1 MGSAVLSLTNIGACL
16 TLVFK
21 APTRSVVGP
30 AITGQGR
37 YLSLQSSGVTVK
49 PLLLATAFATLAAPA
64 LPLHAAAQAPSVAS
78 TNAED
83 ARLTGFLDAEFAE
96 WLKQQ
101 PQTATRLGLKDG
113 GDRWNDISEAAL
125 DASVAWRQA
134 SAARMKA
141 QFDRAKLSPV
151 GQVNYDIWALEADRA
166 AQSNANRKY
175 RPPLYSRLYSAHS
188 QLPDFLINTHSVK
201 DAADLRNYIA
211 RLKGLPAVLDIA
223 IARTKASE
231 AAGIRVPRFQV
242 ETIIAGSEKL
252 TSGAPFGPGPD
263 AALWADVKAKTE
275 KLVSAGTLP
284 RAEADGLLAEAR
296 TAIVALKPAYGR
308 VIAWAQSAL
317 PTAPSGR
324 VGAVSL
330 PGGAAYY
337 ASELKLNTTTDYTAD
352 QIHAIGR
359 SEVARIEAE
368 QDALARKAGLKDR
381 AAYYAERARLFPPR
395 PWDDVSRAD
404 YLAKANAF
412 VAHTRTLLPNYFGT
426 LPAYGIEVVREP
438 TFSEVPGGAAHA
450 SAPSP
455 DGSRPARTY
464 VHLVGEQDDPAAMYT
479 LMCHEAI
486 PGHNMQ
492 GDIQVRQKGGPK
504 FRSVTGYVA
513 FGEGW
518 GLYAE
523 AMCKEMNA
531 FPDIAADFMRLDAE
545 LFRAA
550 RLVTD
555 TGIHALGWTEDQA
568 VAYLSETGR
577 QPMDKARSEVRRY
590 ITLPGQATGYKIGM
604 LKIVELRRKA
614 EKALGPKFDI
624 KGFHDLLIASGS
636 QPLSILERRV
646 NDWIASRS

>member
-1 MGSAVLSLTNIGACL
+1 MQP
-16 TLVFK
+16 F
-21 APTRSVVGP
+21 
-30 AITGQGR
+30 
-37 YLSLQSSGVTVK
+37 
-49 PLLLATAFATLAAPA
+49 LLATAIASLATSGLA
-64 LPLHAAAQAPSVAS
+64 LPAAAQTPAATSA
-78 TNAED
+78 NAED
-83 ARLTGFLDAEFAE
+83 ARLTAFLDAEFAE
-96 WLKQQ
+96 MLKFQ

-113 GDRWNDISEAAL
+113 GDRWNDISDSAA
-125 DASVAWRQA
+125 DAFVAWRQA
-134 SAARMKA
+134 SAARLKA
-141 QFDRAKLSPV
+141 GFDRAKLSPQA
-151 GQVNYDIWALEADRA
+151 QVNYDIWLLEAERA
-166 AQSNANRKY
+166 AMTNANRRFK
-175 RPPLYSRLYSAHS
+175 PPLYSRLYSTHS
-188 QLPDFLINTHSVK
+188 QLPDFLINTHALADVT
-201 DAADLRNYIA
+201 DLRNYIA
-211 RLKGLPAVLDIA
+211 RLRGLPAVLDVA
-223 IARTKASE
+223 IERTRASE
-231 AAGIRVPRFQV
+231 AAGIRVPRFQI

-252 TSGAPFGPGPD
+252 TQGAPFGTGPD
-263 AALWADVKAKTE
+263 VALWADVKAKTE
-275 KLVSAGTLP
+275 KLVAAGKLDRAQADTLL
-284 RAEADGLLAEAR
+284 EEAR
-296 TAIVALKPAYGR
+296 TAILALQPAYGR
-308 VIAWAQSAL
+308 VIAWAKSAL

-330 PGGAAYY
+330 PGGAAFY
-337 ASELKLNTTTDYTAD
+337 ADELKLNTTTDYTAD

-381 AAYYAERARLFPPR
+381 QAYYAERARLFPSR
-395 PWDDVSRAD
+395 PWTDASRAE
-404 YLAKANAF
+404 YLANANAF
-412 VAHTRTLLPNYFGT
+412 VARTRTLLPNYFGT
-426 LPAYGIEVVREP
+426 LPEYRIEVVREP
-438 TFSEVPGGAAHA
+438 SFSEVPGGAAHA

-464 VHLVGEQDDPAAMYT
+464 VHMVGNQEDPAAMYT

-550 RLVTD
+550 RLVVD

-568 VAYLSETGR
+568 VDYLHKTGR
-577 QPMDKARSEVRRY
+577 QPIEKARSEVRRY

-614 EKALGPKFDI
+614 EAALGPKFDI

-646 NDWIASRS
+646 NDWIKSRA

>member
-1 MGSAVLSLTNIGACL
+1 M
-16 TLVFK
+16 
-21 APTRSVVGP
+21 
-30 AITGQGR
+30 
-37 YLSLQSSGVTVK
+37 K
-49 PLLLATAFATLAAPA
+49 PLLIATTVLFANLG
-64 LPLHAAAQAPSVAS
+64 LPQPAAAQAPAAAS
-78 TNAED
+78 AVAED
-83 ARLTGFLDAEFAE
+83 ARLTAFLDAEFAE
-96 WLKQQ
+96 QLKLQ
-101 PQTATRLGLKDG
+101 PQTATRLGLKEG
-113 GDRWNDISEAAL
+113 GDRWNDISDRAL
-125 DASVAWRQA
+125 DAFVAWRQA
-134 SAARMKA
+134 SAARIKA
-141 QFDRAKLSPV
+141 AFNRARLSPA
-151 GQVNYDIWALEADRA
+151 GQVNYDIWTLEAERA
-166 AQSNANRKY
+166 ALSHANRAF

-188 QLPDFLINTHSVK
+188 QLPDFLINTHSVG
-201 DAADLRNYIA
+201 DVADLRNYVA
-211 RLKGLPAVLDIA
+211 RLRGMPAVLDVA
-223 IARTKASE
+223 VARTKASE
-231 AAGIRVPRFQV
+231 AIGIRVPRFQV
-242 ETIIAGSEKL
+242 ETIIASSEKL

-275 KLVSAGTLP
+275 KLVETGKLN
-284 RAEADGLLAEAR
+284 RADADRLLREAR
-296 TAIVALKPAYGR
+296 TAIVALKPAYRR
-308 VIAWAQSAL
+308 VIAWAKSGF

-324 VGAVSL
+324 VGAISL

-337 ASELKLNTTTDYTAD
+337 ANELKLNTTTDYSAN

-359 SEVARIEAE
+359 SEVKRIEAE
-368 QDALARKAGLKDR
+368 QDALSRQAGLKDR
-381 AAYYAERARLFPPR
+381 HAYYAQRARLFPPR
-395 PWDDVSRAD
+395 PWDDASRAD

-412 VAHTRTLLPNYFGT
+412 VARTRALLPNYFAT
-426 LPAYGIEVVREP
+426 LPAYRIEVVREP
-438 TFSEVPGGAAHA
+438 AFSEVPGGAAHA

-455 DGSRPARTY
+455 DGLRPARTY
-464 VHLVGEQDDPAAMYT
+464 VHLVGQQNDPAAMYT

-555 TGIHALGWTEDQA
+555 TGLHALGWTEDQA
-568 VAYLSETGR
+568 VAYMSETGR
-577 QPMDKARSEVRRY
+577 QPTERARSEVRRY

-604 LKIVELRRKA
+604 IKIVELRRKA
-614 EKALGPKFDI
+614 EAALGPRFDI

-646 NDWIASRS
+646 NDWIAARS

>member
-1 MGSAVLSLTNIGACL
+1 MQP
-16 TLVFK
+16 F
-21 APTRSVVGP
+21 
-30 AITGQGR
+30 
-37 YLSLQSSGVTVK
+37 
-49 PLLLATAFATLAAPA
+49 LLATAITSLAIGGLA
-64 LPLHAAAQAPSVAS
+64 LPAAAQTAVAS
-78 TNAED
+78 SATAAED
-83 ARLTGFLDAEFAE
+83 ARLTAFLDAEFAE
-96 WLKQQ
+96 LLKRQ
-101 PQTATRLGLKDG
+101 PQTATRLGLKEG
-113 GDRWNDISEAAL
+113 GDRWNDIS
-125 DASVAWRQA
+125 DAGADAFVAWRQA
-134 SAARMKA
+134 SAARLKA
-141 QFDRAKLSPV
+141 AFDRSKLSPQS
-151 GQVNYDIWALEADRA
+151 QVNYDIWLLEADRA
-166 AQSNANRKY
+166 ALTNANRRFK
-175 RPPLYSRLYSAHS
+175 PPLYSRLYSTHS
-188 QLPDFLINTHSVK
+188 QLPDFLINTHSVA
-201 DAADLRNYIA
+201 DVTDLRNYIA
-211 RLKGLPAVLDIA
+211 RLRGLPAVLDIA
-223 IARTKASE
+223 IDRTRASE
-231 AAGIRVPRFQV
+231 AAGIRVPRFQI

-252 TSGAPFGPGPD
+252 TSGAPFGAGPD
-263 AALWADVKAKTE
+263 VALWADVKAKTE
-275 KLVSAGTLP
+275 KLVAAGKIDRAQADTLL
-284 RAEADGLLAEAR
+284 EEAR
-296 TAIVALKPAYGR
+296 TAILALQPAYGR
-308 VIAWAQSAL
+308 VIAWAKSAL

-330 PGGAAYY
+330 PGGADFY
-337 ASELKLNTTTDYTAD
+337 ADELKLNTTTDYTAD

-381 AAYYAERARLFPPR
+381 QAYYAERARLFPSR
-395 PWDDVSRAD
+395 PWTDASRAE
-404 YLAKANAF
+404 YLANANAF
-412 VAHTRTLLPNYFGT
+412 VARTRTLLPAYFGT
-426 LPAYGIEVVREP
+426 LPAYRIEVVREP
-438 TFSEVPGGAAHA
+438 SFSEVPGGAAHA

-464 VHLVGEQDDPAAMYT
+464 VHMAGNQEDPAAMYT

-550 RLVTD
+550 RLVVD
-555 TGIHALGWTEDQA
+555 TGIHSLGWTEDQA
-568 VAYLSETGR
+568 VEYLHKTGR
-577 QPMDKARSEVRRY
+577 QPLEKARSEVRRY

-614 EKALGPKFDI
+614 EAALGPKFDI

-646 NDWIASRS
+646 NDWIQSRS

>member
-1 MGSAVLSLTNIGACL
+1 MQP
-16 TLVFK
+16 F
-21 APTRSVVGP
+21 
-30 AITGQGR
+30 
-37 YLSLQSSGVTVK
+37 
-49 PLLLATAFATLAAPA
+49 LLATAIASLATTGLA
-64 LPLHAAAQAPSVAS
+64 LPAAAQTPAATSA
-78 TNAED
+78 NAED
-83 ARLTGFLDAEFAE
+83 ARLTAFLDAEFAE
-96 WLKQQ
+96 MLKFQ

-113 GDRWNDISEAAL
+113 GDRWNDISDSAA
-125 DASVAWRQA
+125 DAFVAWRQA
-134 SAARMKA
+134 SAARLKA
-141 QFDRAKLSPV
+141 GFDRDKLSPQA
-151 GQVNYDIWALEADRA
+151 QVNYDIWLLEAERA
-166 AQSNANRKY
+166 ATANANRRFK
-175 RPPLYSRLYSAHS
+175 PPLYSRLYSTHS
-188 QLPDFLINTHSVK
+188 QLPDFLINTHAVA
-201 DAADLRNYIA
+201 DVTDLRNYIA
-211 RLKGLPAVLDIA
+211 RLRGLPAVLDVA
-223 IARTKASE
+223 IERTRASE
-231 AAGIRVPRFQV
+231 AAGIRVPRFQI

-252 TSGAPFGPGPD
+252 TQGAPFGTGPD
-263 AALWADVKAKTE
+263 VALWADVKAKTE
-275 KLVSAGTLP
+275 KLVTAGKLDRAQADTLL
-284 RAEADGLLAEAR
+284 EEAR
-296 TAIVALKPAYGR
+296 TAILALQPAYGR
-308 VIAWAQSAL
+308 VIAWAKSAL

-330 PGGAAYY
+330 PGGAAFY
-337 ASELKLNTTTDYTAD
+337 ADELKLNTTTDYTAD

-381 AAYYAERARLFPPR
+381 QAYYAERARLFPSR
-395 PWDDVSRAD
+395 PWTDASRAE
-404 YLAKANAF
+404 YLANANAF
-412 VAHTRTLLPNYFGT
+412 VARTRTLLPNYFGT
-426 LPAYGIEVVREP
+426 LPEYRIEVVREP
-438 TFSEVPGGAAHA
+438 SFSEVPGGAAHA

-464 VHLVGEQDDPAAMYT
+464 VHMVGNQEDPAAMYT

-550 RLVTD
+550 RLVVD

-568 VAYLSETGR
+568 VDYLHKTGR
-577 QPMDKARSEVRRY
+577 QPIEKARSEVRRY

-614 EKALGPKFDI
+614 EAALGPKFDI

-646 NDWIASRS
+646 NDWIKSRA

>member
-1 MGSAVLSLTNIGACL
+1 M
-16 TLVFK
+16 
-21 APTRSVVGP
+21 
-30 AITGQGR
+30 
-37 YLSLQSSGVTVK
+37 K
-49 PLLLATAFATLAAPA
+49 PFLIATTIAFIATLSHPR
-64 LPLHAAAQAPSVAS
+64 PVAAQAPAAAPAA
-78 TNAED
+78 AED
-83 ARLTGFLDAEFAE
+83 ARLTRFLDAEFAE
-96 WLKQQ
+96 SLKRQ
-101 PQTATRLGLKDG
+101 PQTATRLGLKEG
-113 GDRWNDISEAAL
+113 GDRWNDLSEPAIAAF
-125 DASVAWRQA
+125 VAWRQA

-141 QFDRAKLSPV
+141 AFDRARLSPA
-151 GQVNYDIWALEADRA
+151 GQVNYDIWALEAERA
-166 AQSNANRKY
+166 ALSHANRRF

-188 QLPDFLINTHSVK
+188 QLPDFLINTHGVA
-201 DAADLRNYIA
+201 DATDLRNYIA
-211 RLKGLPAVLDIA
+211 RLRGMPAVLDVA
-223 IARTKASE
+223 IARTKASD

-242 ETIIAGSEKL
+242 ETIIASSEKL
-252 TSGAPFGPGPD
+252 ISGAPFGPGPD

-275 KLVSAGTLP
+275 KLVAAKALD
-284 RAEADGLLAEAR
+284 RAAADAQLAEAR

-308 VIAWAQSAL
+308 VIAWATAAL

-337 ASELKLNTTTDYTAD
+337 ADELKLNTTTDYTAD

-381 AAYYAERARLFPPR
+381 QAYYAQRARLFPPR
-395 PWDDVSRAD
+395 PWDDAARAD

-412 VAHTRTLLPNYFGT
+412 VARTRTLLPPYFAT
-426 LPAYGIEVVREP
+426 LPAYRIEVVREP
-438 TFSEVPGGAAHA
+438 AFSEVPGGAAHA

-455 DGSRPARTY
+455 DGTRPARTY
-464 VHLVGEQDDPAAMYT
+464 VHLVGEQNDPAAMYT

-523 AMCKEMNA
+523 ALCKEMNA

-555 TGIHALGWTEDQA
+555 TGLHALGWTEDQA
-568 VAYLSETGR
+568 VAYLTETGR
-577 QPMDKARSEVRRY
+577 QPAQRARSEVRRY

-604 LKIVELRRKA
+604 IKIVELRRKA
-614 EKALGPKFDI
+614 EAALGPKFDI

-646 NDWIASRS
+646 NDWIAARS

>member
-1 MGSAVLSLTNIGACL
+1 MQP
-16 TLVFK
+16 F
-21 APTRSVVGP
+21 
-30 AITGQGR
+30 
-37 YLSLQSSGVTVK
+37 
-49 PLLLATAFATLAAPA
+49 LLATAITSLAIGGLA
-64 LPLHAAAQAPSVAS
+64 LPAAAQTAVAS
-78 TNAED
+78 SATAAED
-83 ARLTGFLDAEFAE
+83 ARLTAFLDAEFAE
-96 WLKQQ
+96 LLKRQ
-101 PQTATRLGLKDG
+101 PQTATRLGLKEG
-113 GDRWNDISEAAL
+113 GDRWNDIS
-125 DASVAWRQA
+125 DAGADAFVAWRQA
-134 SAARMKA
+134 SAARLKA
-141 QFDRAKLSPV
+141 AFDRSKLSPQS
-151 GQVNYDIWALEADRA
+151 QVNYDIWLLEADRA
-166 AQSNANRKY
+166 ALTNANRRFK
-175 RPPLYSRLYSAHS
+175 PPLYSRLYSTHS
-188 QLPDFLINTHSVK
+188 QLPDFLINTHSVA
-201 DAADLRNYIA
+201 DVTDLRNYIA
-211 RLKGLPAVLDIA
+211 RLRGLPAVLDIA
-223 IARTKASE
+223 IDRTRASE
-231 AAGIRVPRFQV
+231 AAGIRVPRFQI

-252 TSGAPFGPGPD
+252 TSGAPFGAGPD
-263 AALWADVKAKTE
+263 VALWADVKAKTE
-275 KLVSAGTLP
+275 KLVAAGKIDRAQADTLL
-284 RAEADGLLAEAR
+284 EEAR
-296 TAIVALKPAYGR
+296 TAILALQPAYGR
-308 VIAWAQSAL
+308 VIAWAKSAL

-330 PGGAAYY
+330 PGGADFY
-337 ASELKLNTTTDYTAD
+337 ADELKLNTTTDYTAD

-381 AAYYAERARLFPPR
+381 QAYYAERARLFPSR
-395 PWDDVSRAD
+395 PWTDASRAE
-404 YLAKANAF
+404 YLANANAF
-412 VAHTRTLLPNYFGT
+412 VARTRTLLPAYFGT
-426 LPAYGIEVVREP
+426 LPAYRIEVVREP
-438 TFSEVPGGAAHA
+438 SFSEVPGGAAHA

-464 VHLVGEQDDPAAMYT
+464 VHMAGNQEDPAAMYT
-479 LMCHEAI
+479 LMCHEAV

-550 RLVTD
+550 RLVVD
-555 TGIHALGWTEDQA
+555 TGIHSLGWTEDQA
-568 VAYLSETGR
+568 VEYLHKTGR
-577 QPMDKARSEVRRY
+577 QPLEKARSEVRRY

-614 EKALGPKFDI
+614 EAALGPKFDI

-646 NDWIASRS
+646 NDWIQSRS